1 MGYQARLRPRRHA
14 LALQAA
20 VAPEP
25 TCFALSAACL
35 LREALEWKAL
45 LGEQPLAVISL
56 QSHQT
61 TGIHLS
67 VESLAPRR
75 AIVHWRPYS
84 SGLTAVRPMLAMA
97 QL

>member
-45 LGEQPLAVISL
+45 LGKQPLAVISP

-61 TGIHLS
+61 TEFISASNPLPL
-67 VESLAPRR
+67 VERSYLEYLQLWFDR
-75 AIVHWRPYS
+75 
-84 SGLTAVRPMLAMA
+84 AVRPMLAMA

>member
-1 MGYQARLRPRRHA
+1 MGYEARLRPRRHA

-45 LGEQPLAVISL
+45 LGKQPLAVISL

-61 TGIHLS
+61 TEFISASNPLPL
-67 VESLAPRR
+67 VERSYLQLGFDR
-75 AIVHWRPYS
+75 
-84 SGLTAVRPMLAMA
+84 AVRPMLAMA